1 MTLYAEPRP
10 IMPAS
15 LQRLGTFE
23 LDALRE
29 LANIGAGHA
38 ATALSHM
45 TGRTVDISVPTVSV
59 AARGAVAD
67 VVGDGTQ
74 PLVLVRL
81 YAEKPFTARL
91 VIAMS
96 EGAGRVL
103 TNLLL
108 GRTAAA
114 HDWLDA
120 LGASAVKEVGNV
132 LGASYLDALASVTGW
147 TIVLSTPDLIYARA
161 DWAVELLA
169 NGHPNGD
176 YALCLET
183 SLRVQGADAPLTGHV
198 LLFPGPCTVSA
209 LLRAVGVA

>member
-1 MTLYAEPRP
+1 VTLFGEPRP
-10 IMPAS
+10 ALPAS

-38 ATALSHM
+38 ATALWHM
-45 TGRTVDISVPTVSV
+45 TGLTVDISVPTVSV

-67 VVGDGTQ
+67 VVGDGTE

-81 YAEKPFTARL
+81 HASEPFIARL
-91 VIAMS
+91 VIAMG
-96 EGAGRVL
+96 EGTSRVL

-120 LGASAVKEVGNV
+120 LGSSAVKEVGNV
-132 LGASYLDALASVTGW
+132 LAAAYLDALASMTGW
-147 TIVLSTPDLIYARA
+147 TINLSTPDLVYARA
-161 DWAVELLA
+161 RWAVELLA
-169 NGHPNGD
+169 NDHPAGD

-183 SLRVQGADAPLTGHV
+183 SLRVQGAEAPVTAHV
-198 LLFPGPCTVSA
+198 LLFPGPKAVTA
-209 LLRAVGVA
+209 LLRELGVA